1 MSATPTDAAAAAP
14 LPVRFLVAILLVLHL
29 TGFAD
34 AAELVADPAQPSPPA
49 SDARLTELLAQREG
63 TAVIVN
69 FWASWCEPCRAEM
82 PSLQRLAER
91 WRARGLTVLTVAVG
105 DRPERAENF
114 LWETAVVLPLLN
126 DPDQTMARSLG
137 VRALPTTLV
146 LDRRHRIVARARGA
160 LDWDAATIDRQLRIL
175 LK

>member
-1 MSATPTDAAAAAP
+1 MSAKPIDGAAATFR
-14 LPVRFLVAILLVLHL
+14 PVRFLVAILLMLRL
-29 TGFAD
+29 TGSAV
-34 AAELVADPAQPSPPA
+34 AAGLVADPAQPSPPA
-49 SDARLTELLAQREG
+49 SGDRLSELLAQREG
-63 TAVIVN
+63 NAVIVN

-105 DRPERAENF
+105 DRPERAEKF

-126 DPDQTMARSLG
+126 DPDQTMARTLG

-146 LDRRHRIVARARGA
+146 LDRRHRIVAHARGA
-160 LDWDAATIDRQLRIL
+160 LDWDAAAIDRQLQNL